1 MSYGADA
8 AAWYFA
14 ENGGQQGPFTREQ
27 MAGFAR
33 SGRIGGET
41 LIWAQ
46 GAPGWTPLKDSPLR
60 HLASG
65 APPMPPPPFGAQR
78 GAAAPF
84 AAPVGYVPQ
93 PSLSFGEAVGTCFR
107 KFAEFKGRARRS
119 EYWFWHLFLVIVGV
133 ATAVADLMLF
143 PGLAAGDVS
152 PLNTIASLILLLP
165 SLAVGVRRLH
175 DTDRSGFH
183 VFWWLLP
190 VIGWILL
197 LVFLLQ
203 RGTEGPNRFG

>member
-1 MSYGADA
+1 
-8 AAWYFA
+8 
-14 ENGGQQGPFTREQ
+14 
-27 MAGFAR
+27 
-33 SGRIGGET
+33 
-41 LIWAQ
+41 
-46 GAPGWTPLKDSPLR
+46 
-60 HLASG
+60 
-65 APPMPPPPFGAQR
+65 
-78 GAAAPF
+78 
-84 AAPVGYVPQ
+84 VPQ

-165 SLAVGVRRLH
+165 SLAVTVRRLH